1 MPFLGLQAATQKNML
16 TMYNNSAVNKD
27 TSKLLVDTHQSM
39 HAISEVQQEQT
50 AKFSD
55 ALKLNYQY
63 FSFTSTELGREESKE
78 KESCEKSASASED
91 SKFG

>member
-1 MPFLGLQAATQKNML
+1 
-16 TMYNNSAVNKD
+16 
-27 TSKLLVDTHQSM
+27 M
-39 HAISEVQQEQT
+39 HAISVGQEAT

-78 KESCEKSASASED
+78 KESCEKSASGSEE